1 MVESIV
7 IMDKRAVEFI
17 RALRAS
23 GVRISLAETQ
33 DALNA
38 VNLVGI
44 MDREEFRSTLRAT
57 LVKEHRDSPI
67 FDYFFPLFFEQNA
80 PPMWDVTQ
88 ELDPDQQQMLQQA
101 LQSMMGD
108 LDALK
113 QMLQQLM
120 HGQQLTQEQ
129 LDQLAEQAG
138 MQNAMEMYQQ
148 RYYSRQM
155 QRQLGMQEMQDLI
168 DQLLAQLAEMGM
180 SEEALEQLQAMLQE
194 NMDAL
199 REQINDFAG
208 GRIAQQMAEQE
219 RPPRR
224 NVEDM
229 HFQHL
234 TKEDAEA
241 VRDEM
246 RRLAARLRSRVSLRQ
261 KRAKSG
267 QLDPKRTIRTNLKYG
282 GVPLELRHRNRH
294 VKPRLAVICDLS
306 GSMRHMSEFS
316 LTLTYML
323 QDLVAR
329 ARSFIFIEDMV
340 EVTHHF
346 EALQTYQAVE
356 RVLIE
361 NPRGYYTTDLGNSLQ
376 TFFQEFLDSVDT
388 RTTVI
393 LVGDG
398 RNNFLNPRL
407 ELAEQLTRR
416 SRRLIWF
423 CPEPEHLW
431 GTGDS
436 DMHLYAPVSTNV
448 FLVRNLRELGEAVD
462 NILVD

>member
-1 MVESIV
+1 
-7 IMDKRAVEFI
+7 MDKRTVEFI
-17 RALRAS
+17 RALRAA

-38 VNLVGI
+38 VDLVGI
-44 MDREEFRSTLRAT
+44 QDRSEFRSTLLAT
-57 LVKEHRDSPI
+57 LVKEHKDSPV
-67 FDYFFPLFFEQNA
+67 FDYFFPLFFENNA

-88 ELDPDQQQMLQQA
+88 ELTPDQQDMLQQA

-108 LDALK
+108 MDALRD
-113 QMLQQLM
+113 MLEQLLQ
-120 HGQQLTQEQ
+120 GQQLSQDQ

-155 QRQLGMQEMQDLI
+155 QRQMGMQELRDLI
-168 DQLLAQLAEMGM
+168 EQLLEQLAEMGM
-180 SEEALEQLQAMLQE
+180 SQEALDELRGMLEE

-208 GRIAQQMAEQE
+208 AQIAQQMAERE

-224 NVEDM
+224 NVEDL

-234 TKEDAEA
+234 TKEDADA

-246 RRLAARLRSRVSLRQ
+246 RRLAARLRSRASLRQ
-261 KRAKSG
+261 KRAKTG
-267 QLDPKRTIRTNLKYG
+267 QLDPKKTIRANLKYG
-282 GVPLELRHRNRH
+282 GVPLELRHRHRH
-294 VKPRLAVICDLS
+294 VKPKLAVICDLS
-306 GSMRHMSEFS
+306 GSMRHMSEFI

-323 QDLVAR
+323 QDLVAKT
-329 ARSFIFIEDMV
+329 RSFVFIEDMV

-346 EALQTYQAVE
+346 NALQPRQAVE
-356 RVLIE
+356 KVLIE
-361 NPRGYYTTDLGNSLQ
+361 NPRGYYTTDLGNSLM
-376 TFFQEFLDSVDT
+376 TFTNHNMDAVDT
-388 RTTVI
+388 RTTLI

-407 ELAEQLTRR
+407 ELAEQLERR
-416 SRRLIWF
+416 ARRLIWF

-436 DMHLYAPVSTNV
+436 DMHLYAPVASNV
-448 FLVRNLRELGEAVD
+448 FLVRNLRELGEAID
-462 NILVD
+462 NILVDG